1 MYFKY
6 LLILC
11 SLIFPSKIFAY
22 SFDQKTSDKE
32 ITKFYDFSKMPNYY
46 LPHKYNTTK
55 KAAVIENGVL
65 KLTIKPGMRG
75 SSSDKKC
82 KCRERAE
89 LGFRTP
95 INGTTYYSFKFR
107 TDGVGKSNTRDENGD
122 HVRTM
127 IAQIKPKP
135 NVGSPPIAVYL
146 EKGGSVK
153 CLEYEKNSADTKSKR
168 IKESQTANS
177 SGVGSIKISGIKNT
191 YRVDKI
197 KRLLGIDLKDGNWH
211 KIEMTY
217 KPSNTDGYCKIVID
231 GRTILEKSG
240 IDNILAKKQLYI
252 GPRIGIYRDSLSYS
266 QTVYYDD
273 LTIKFTPE

>member
-65 KLTIKPGMRG
+65 KITVKPGMHG
-75 SSSDKKC
+75 ASSDKKC
-82 KCRERAE
+82 QCKERAE
-89 LGFRTP
+89 LAFKMP
-95 INGTTYYSFKFR
+95 VNGTTYYSFKFR
-107 TDGVGKSNTRDENGD
+107 TDGDGKSNTRDENGN
-122 HVRTM
+122 HVRTL
-127 IAQIKPKP
+127 ITQLKPEP
-135 NVGSPPIAVYL
+135 NVGSPPMAVYL

-153 CLEYEKNSADTKSKR
+153 CLEYEKNSADMKSQR
-168 IKESQTANS
+168 IKESNTANS
-177 SGVGSIKISGIKNT
+177 SGVGSIKVSGIKNT
-191 YRVDKI
+191 YRVNKI

-252 GPRIGIYRDSLSYS
+252 GPRIGIYRDNLNYS

>member
-11 SLIFPSKIFAY
+11 SLIFPSTIFAY
-22 SFDQKTSDKE
+22 SWDQKTSDKE

-65 KLTIKPGMRG
+65 KITVKPGMHG
-75 SSSDKKC
+75 ASSDKKC
-82 KCRERAE
+82 QCKERAE
-89 LGFRTP
+89 LAFKMP
-95 INGTTYYSFKFR
+95 VNGTTYYSFKFR
-107 TDGVGKSNTRDENGD
+107 TDGDGKSNTRDENGN
-122 HVRTM
+122 HVRTL
-127 IAQIKPKP
+127 ITQLKPEP
-135 NVGSPPIAVYL
+135 NVGSPPMAVYL

-153 CLEYEKNSADTKSKR
+153 CLEYEKNSADMKSQR
-168 IKESQTANS
+168 IKESNTANS
-177 SGVGSIKISGIKNT
+177 SGVGSIKVSGIKNT
-191 YRVDKI
+191 YRVNKI
-197 KRLLGIDLKDGNWH
+197 KKLLGINLKDGNWH

>member
-11 SLIFPSKIFAY
+11 ALIFPSKIFAY

-46 LPHKYNTTK
+46 PHKYNTTK
-55 KAAVIENGVL
+55 KAAIIENETL
-65 KLTIKPGMRG
+65 KITIEPGMRG
-75 SSSDKKC
+75 SSSDVKYQ
-82 KCRERAE
+82 RTERAE

-107 TDGVGKSNTRDENGD
+107 TPKEGFKTVDEKFEE
-122 HVRTM
+122 VRTM
-127 IAQIKPKP
+127 IAQFKSIPDRGGAQPAMAVHIDNYGRAYCTHFIKKDTPKK
-135 NVGSPPIAVYL
+135 Y
-146 EKGGSVK
+146 
-153 CLEYEKNSADTKSKR
+153 KR
-168 IKESQTANS
+168 
-177 SGVGSIKISGIKNT
+177 
-191 YRVDKI
+191 YRAYSLYDLFK
-197 KRLLGIDLKDGNWH
+197 IDLADGEWH

-217 KPSNTDGYCKIVID
+217 RPSNTKGYCKIVID
-231 GRTILEKSG
+231 GKTILEKKNL
-240 IDNILAKKQLYI
+240 DNIPFKKI
-252 GPRIGIYRDSLSYS
+252 KAVRPRIGIYRDNLNYS

>member
-135 NVGSPPIAVYL
+135 NVGSPPMAVYL

-153 CLEYEKNSADTKSKR
+153 CLEYEKNSADSKSKR
-168 IKESQTANS
+168 IKRAKQRIQVVWEALRYL
-177 SGVGSIKISGIKNT
+177 GLKI
-191 YRVDKI
+191 
-197 KRLLGIDLKDGNWH
+197 L
-211 KIEMTY
+211 IELT
-217 KPSNTDGYCKIVID
+217 KSKGY
-231 GRTILEKSG
+231 
-240 IDNILAKKQLYI
+240 
-252 GPRIGIYRDSLSYS
+252 
-266 QTVYYDD
+266 
-273 LTIKFTPE
+273 